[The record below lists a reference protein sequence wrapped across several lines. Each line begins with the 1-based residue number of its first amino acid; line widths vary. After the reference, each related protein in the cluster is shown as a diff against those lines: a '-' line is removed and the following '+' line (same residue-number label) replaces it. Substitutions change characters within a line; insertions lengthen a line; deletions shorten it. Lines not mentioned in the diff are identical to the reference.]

1 MSHNPPSPRQT
12 VSHSM
17 QHQLLQFLSKN
28 TRKEHK
34 PLLTWCVVRRTWSL
48 IVSAWGLFS
57 DSYRFKRTNELL
69 LPLITVTRVEWV
81 EKMKMNREADI
92 TSLRPHDNDNGVNI
106 VIVLIL
112 AKLFPFL
119 RLLLLL
125 LLPNNRRWNQLKSC
139 SAFQAVGY

>member
-1 MSHNPPSPRQT
+1 M
-12 VSHSM
+12 
-17 QHQLLQFLSKN
+17 
-28 TRKEHK
+28 
-34 PLLTWCVVRRTWSL
+34 
-48 IVSAWGLFS
+48 
-57 DSYRFKRTNELL
+57 
-69 LPLITVTRVEWV
+69 
-81 EKMKMNREADI
+81 KMKMNREADI

-139 SAFQAVGY
+139 SAFQAAGY